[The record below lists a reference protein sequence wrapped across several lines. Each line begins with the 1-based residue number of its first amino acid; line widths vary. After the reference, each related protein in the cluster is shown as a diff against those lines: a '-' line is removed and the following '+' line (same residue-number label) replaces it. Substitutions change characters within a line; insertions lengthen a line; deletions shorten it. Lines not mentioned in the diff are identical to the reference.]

1 MYSGLRYLSLSVQS
15 LERWCI
21 VLAIRKLRKTIA
33 LVTAMTLAASAVPSI
48 SHSTEAGTETGT
60 EAGTETGTEDAGE
73 TAEGAEEG
81 GESGAAG
88 QEGDGNTIKEDGEVV
103 QKGALGKVDKKDW
116 ITIKDYE
123 FITEN
128 DTYKMYFYKPR
139 LSIMLENKETGKFIE
154 STLSDEKD
162 DGNSNATWNYYMKSG
177 IVITAI
183 VGTNSTYQ
191 VDLFNTPNTIQYKKI
206 NNGLSATIYYTDYK
220 FGLTLDITL
229 EGDDLVV
236 NIPDDYIVEEKEETY
251 IGTVSVFPFMG
262 YSFLDDREG
271 YMLIPDGNGALINLD
286 NKEGRYVTGYSQM
299 IYGSDAGFRDASTK
313 EYLWDEY
320 DMSRDANKVLA
331 PVFGMAHT
339 DEQSGYIAVVEDG
352 YQRASIEAHPNG
364 VMVNYNRCFAKF
376 LLRDVFNQPLNNS
389 ESGRNIER
397 TEEDRTHL
405 NMKVRYMLLSGEDAD
420 YSAMA
425 VRYRNYLLDTG
436 AITKKDSAYNTRVD
450 FLGTDREEF
459 LFGTRAVTVT
469 TVENIEKMYGEL
481 KGKGVQSLLS
491 VYKGWQKGGLYNV
504 PITKYKADSH
514 IGGTS
519 KLTDLIKEADGY
531 NYHVYLYN
539 DALRLN
545 PDTSRMTFDM
555 IKQINKRTFKE
566 WEWAEVYKTFYYLTP
581 NKTTSDLEKFVSS
594 YTKDGV
600 SNLAVGGISNTL
612 YSYSYKSR
620 YYSKLDTQDKYAKLL
635 KTVADKTN
643 LVLEEPVSY
652 LWKNTDAFL
661 DMPLGSSD
669 YMYVDQEVPF
679 MSMVLKGIIPMYSDY
694 VNFEANKQEFF
705 LQMVEAGVYPS
716 FYLTYEN
723 SSKLLYTNSSNLFS
737 TEYDTYKDTIA
748 QYDKELRKINEV
760 TADALII
767 DNEKLDNG
775 VTVVTYDNGAKVYVN
790 YSEEAQ
796 TVGNVTVNAM
806 SYKAGEP
813 NE

>member
-1 MYSGLRYLSLSVQS
+1 M
-15 LERWCI
+15 
-21 VLAIRKLRKTIA
+21 AIRKLKKTIA

-60 EAGTETGTEDAGE
+60 EAGTETGTEDTADGGTEGTDSSIAG
-73 TAEGAEEG
+73 EEG
-81 GESGAAG
+81 GASG
-88 QEGDGNTIKEDGEVV
+88 QEGEGNTVQADGEVV
-103 QKGALGKVDKKDW
+103 QKGALGKIDKKDW

-123 FITEN
+123 LITEN
-128 DTYKMYFYKPR
+128 DIYRMYFYKPR
-139 LSIMLENKETGKFIE
+139 LSIMLENKETGKIIE

-183 VGTNSTYQ
+183 IGTNSTYQ
-191 VDLFNTPNTIQYKKI
+191 VDLFNTPNTIDVTKI
-206 NNGLSATIYYTDYK
+206 DNGLSAKIYYSEYQ
-220 FGLTLDITL
+220 FGLTVDITL
-229 EGDDLVV
+229 EGEDLVV
-236 NIPDDYIVEEKEETY
+236 NIPDDYIVEEKADTF

-299 IYGSDAGFRDASTK
+299 IYGADAGFRDSTTK
-313 EYLWDEY
+313 EYLNLGFDI

-331 PVFGMAHT
+331 PIFGMAHT
-339 DEQSGYIAVVEDG
+339 DEKTGYLAVVEDG

-376 LLRDVFNQPLNNS
+376 LLRDVYNQPLNNS
-389 ESGRNIER
+389 ESGRNIDR
-397 TEEDRTHL
+397 TEEDRTHI
-405 NMKVRYMLLSGEDAD
+405 NMKVRYMLLSGDNAN

-425 VRYRNYLLDTG
+425 VKYRNYLLDNG
-436 AITKKDSAYNTRVD
+436 MITKKDTAYNTRVD

-469 TVENIEKMYGEL
+469 RVSDIEKMYGEL
-481 KGKGVQSLLS
+481 KGKGVQSLLT

-566 WEWAEVYKTFYYLTP
+566 EEWAEVYKTFYYLTP
-581 NKTTSDLEKFVSS
+581 NKTVSDLDKFVSS
-594 YTKDGV
+594 YTSDGV

-620 YYSKLDTQDKYAKLL
+620 YYSKLDTQDKYSKLL
-635 KTVADKTN
+635 KSIDDKTN
-643 LVLEEPVSY
+643 LLLEEPVSY
-652 LWKNTDAFL
+652 LWNNTDAFL

-669 YMYVDQEVPF
+669 YMYVDEEVPF

-694 VNFEANKQEFF
+694 VNFEANKQEFL

-748 QYDKELRKINEV
+748 QYDKDLRKVSEV
-760 TADALII
+760 TANALIVS
-767 DNEKLDNG
+767 NEKLDNG

-796 TVGNVTVNAM
+796 TVGNVTVDAM
-806 SYKAGEP
+806 SYKAGEA

>member
-1 MYSGLRYLSLSVQS
+1 M
-15 LERWCI
+15 
-21 VLAIRKLRKTIA
+21 AIRKLRKTIA

-60 EAGTETGTEDAGE
+60 EAGTETGAEDTGE
-73 TAEGAEEG
+73 TAEGTDESGEG
-81 GESGAAG
+81 GAAG
-88 QEGDGNTIKEDGEVV
+88 QEGEGNTIKDDGEVV

-128 DTYKMYFYKPR
+128 DSYKMYFYKPR
-139 LSIMLENKETGKFIE
+139 LSIMLEDKKTGKYIE

-220 FGLTLDITL
+220 FGLTVDITL

-313 EYLWDEY
+313 EYLWDDY

-339 DEQSGYIAVVEDG
+339 DEQTGYIAVVEDG

-397 TEEDRTHL
+397 VEEDRTHL
-405 NMKVRYMLLSGEDAD
+405 DMKVRYMLLSGEDAD

-436 AITKKDSAYNTRVD
+436 AITKKDSSYNTRVD

-600 SNLAVGGISNTL
+600 SNLAIGGISNTL

-620 YYSKLDTQDKYAKLL
+620 YYSKLDTQDKYAKS
-635 KTVADKTN
+635 VDDKTN

-669 YMYVDQEVPF
+669 YMYVNQEVPF

>member
-1 MYSGLRYLSLSVQS
+1 M
-15 LERWCI
+15 
-21 VLAIRKLRKTIA
+21 AIRKLKKTIA

-60 EAGTETGTEDAGE
+60 EAGTETGTEDTADGGTEGTDSSIAG
-73 TAEGAEEG
+73 EEG
-81 GESGAAG
+81 GASG
-88 QEGDGNTIKEDGEVV
+88 QEGEGNTVKEDGEVV
-103 QKGALGKVDKKDW
+103 QKGALGKIDKKDW

-139 LSIMLENKETGKFIE
+139 LSIMLENKETGKIIE

-183 VGTNSTYQ
+183 IGTNSTYQ
-191 VDLFNTPNTIQYKKI
+191 VDLFNTPNTIDVTKI
-206 NNGLSATIYYTDYK
+206 DNGLSAKIYYSEYQ
-220 FGLTLDITL
+220 FGLTVDITL
-229 EGDDLVV
+229 EGEDLVV
-236 NIPDDYIVEEKEETY
+236 NIPDDYIVEEKADTF

-299 IYGSDAGFRDASTK
+299 IYGADAGFRDSTTK
-313 EYLWDEY
+313 EYLNLGFDI

-331 PVFGMAHT
+331 PIFGMAHT
-339 DEQSGYIAVVEDG
+339 DEKTGYLAVVEDG

-376 LLRDVFNQPLNNS
+376 LLRDVYNQPLNNS
-389 ESGRNIER
+389 ESGRNIDR
-397 TEEDRTHL
+397 TEEDRTHI
-405 NMKVRYMLLSGEDAD
+405 NMKVRYMLLLGDNAN

-425 VRYRNYLLDTG
+425 VKYRNYLLDNG
-436 AITKKDSAYNTRVD
+436 MITKKDTAYNTRVD

-469 TVENIEKMYGEL
+469 RVSDIEKMYGEL
-481 KGKGVQSLLS
+481 KGKGVQSLLT

-531 NYHVYLYN
+531 NYHLYLYN

-566 WEWAEVYKTFYYLTP
+566 EEWAEVYKTFYYLTP
-581 NKTTSDLEKFVSS
+581 NKTVSDLDKFVSS
-594 YTKDGV
+594 YTSDGV

-620 YYSKLDTQDKYAKLL
+620 YYSKLDTQDKYSKLL
-635 KTVADKTN
+635 KSIDDKTN
-643 LVLEEPVSY
+643 LLLEEPVSY
-652 LWKNTDAFL
+652 LWNNTDAFL

-669 YMYVDQEVPF
+669 YMYVDEEVPF

-694 VNFEANKQEFF
+694 VNFEANKQEFL

-737 TEYDTYKDTIA
+737 TEYDTYKDTVA
-748 QYDKELRKINEV
+748 QYDKDLRKVSEV
-760 TADALII
+760 TANALIVS
-767 DNEKLDNG
+767 NEKLDNG

-796 TVGNVTVNAM
+796 TVGNVTVDAM
-806 SYKAGEP
+806 SYKAGEA